1 MAIARRRPAPGL
13 IQRSDRGAQYAAHGY
28 RKRLQ
33 EHGMICSMSRKGDC
47 WDNAPMESFF
57 ATLKGELV
65 AERDYHTRD
74 AVRAHRAERA

>member
-1 MAIARRRPAPGL
+1 
-13 IQRSDRGAQYAAHGY
+13 
-28 RKRLQ
+28 
-33 EHGMICSMSRKGDC
+33 
-47 WDNAPMESFF
+47 MESFF